1 MLLVL
6 LVCGFLGILTPAMA
20 LEVGNVMGE
29 VLAID
34 WRDRD
39 GR

>member
-1 MLLVL
+1 
-6 LVCGFLGILTPAMA
+6 MA
-20 LEVGNVMGE
+20 IDVGEAIGE

-39 GR
+39 GVIKNDVDEYGS